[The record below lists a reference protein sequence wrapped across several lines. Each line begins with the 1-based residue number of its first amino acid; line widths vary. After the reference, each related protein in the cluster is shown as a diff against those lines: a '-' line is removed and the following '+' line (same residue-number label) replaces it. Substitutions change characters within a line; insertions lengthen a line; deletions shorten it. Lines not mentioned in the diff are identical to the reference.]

1 MHPIPKFPRS
11 HYLLGLEKFVLL
23 FYKIIQLK
31 FLLREMV
38 SVFALLPC
46 AGSWKLNW
54 NYYWKGYRSNLFVVP
69 QAFTSIQP
77 TSNISVNS
85 WTLYW
90 HDMTIISI
98 ISSCFVN
105 KLKFDWLLLI
115 RVLTVI
121 PFYLS
126 GTKAERSHAIFA
138 MITLWLQTFQICLMV
153 RQMPGT
159 ITYHG
164 RPRKSFTH
172 CQKQL
177 ANRTSLAWG
186 QSLERIF
193 QRTILLTGR
202 LKLMEKMVKNMS
214 SFQPVCNL
222 YLLSVSAHCFA

>member
-1 MHPIPKFPRS
+1 MLAVENWI
-11 HYLLGLEKFVLL
+11 E
-23 FYKIIQLK
+23 IIIERVVEVI
-31 FLLREMV
+31 FLLCCK
-38 SVFALLPC
+38 LLHP
-46 AGSWKLNW
+46 
-54 NYYWKGYRSNLFVVP
+54 SNQLQTFRWIAELF
-69 QAFTSIQP
+69 T
-77 TSNISVNS
+77 
-85 WTLYW
+85 
-90 HDMTIISI
+90 DMTIISI

-105 KLKFDWLLLI
+105 KLKYDWLLLI

-126 GTKAERSHAIFA
+126 GTKAERSQAIFA

-153 RQMPGT
+153 HQMPGT